1 MNCSFII
8 MQKSWTLNLQKMG
21 LTSRNR
27 SFQQTKEDSPG
38 TKSAPKTSNTHNQS
52 KNDLRVKEAALDQAH
67 QNNIRARSSKKM
79 TSLTNNNKKRGCI
92 STDPSS
98 QRRKEVSPRLKA
110 VAKDGCNYNHS
121 KNKSRLKEVSGLDQ
135 AHLQKTASNFPGP
148 ELKGIDVEDQISFID
163 RLSEDSDYMWLNS
176 DSLSSSLLSSDDSQD
191 VWDFDCM
198 NLLLQVQFS
207 PMSSLSGSSDVSLL
221 DKGNGFYASD
231 ESKSSH
237 RSETSLTLSR
247 ASSSTGKDVEE
258 LIQQGTFGNDYSVS
272 HSERPSCY
280 RTLFEDPSTSNSSC
294 ALPTT
299 YVDTPSWDF
308 NRTGIWV
315 SSLDLDNEDSELIS
329 DRGEEFDI
337 FGSDFPS
344 PSFGAMRLRQIQS
357 PSSTSLKS
365 VGQGGKVQSLDSD
378 SDEALYWPFDHSLY
392 SNLDVEKFLCMSP
405 RKGESNVGIA
415 GFHGSKL
422 TSFRLPESN
431 PQATRKDAQRH
442 GRASPSLTPKSVK
455 LGCETDGVVGY
466 GAQKTVLHPSRH
478 RRSNT
483 ASSHQHL
490 CNTSKIRGRPQIK

>member
-1 MNCSFII
+1 
-8 MQKSWTLNLQKMG
+8 
-21 LTSRNR
+21 
-27 SFQQTKEDSPG
+27 
-38 TKSAPKTSNTHNQS
+38 
-52 KNDLRVKEAALDQAH
+52 
-67 QNNIRARSSKKM
+67 M
-79 TSLTNNNKKRGCI
+79 TSLSNNNKKRGCI
-92 STDPSS
+92 STHPSS

-110 VAKDGCNYNHS
+110 VVKDGCNNNHS
-121 KNKSRLKEVSGLDQ
+121 KNNTRLKEVPGLDQ
-135 AHLQKTASNFPGP
+135 AHLEKTASKFLGP

-207 PMSSLSGSSDVSLL
+207 PMSSSLSGSSDVSLL
-221 DKGNGFYASD
+221 DKGNEFYASD

-237 RSETSLTLSR
+237 RSEMSLTLSR

-315 SSLDLDNEDSELIS
+315 SSLDLENEDSELIS
-329 DRGEEFDI
+329 ERDEEFDI
-337 FGSDFPS
+337 FDSDFPS

-357 PSSTSLKS
+357 SSSSSLKS
-365 VGQGGKVQSLDSD
+365 VGQGGKVQSLDSG
-378 SDEALYWPFDHSLY
+378 SDEALFWPFDHSLY
-392 SNLDVEKFLCMSP
+392 SNVDVEKFLCMSP
-405 RKGESNVGIA
+405 RKDESNVGVA

-431 PQATRKDAQRH
+431 PQASRKESQRH
-442 GRASPSLTPKSVK
+442 GRASPSLTTKSVK
-455 LGCETDGVVGY
+455 IGCETDGGVGY
-466 GAQKTVLHPSRH
+466 GAQKTVSHPSRY
-478 RRSNT
+478 RRSKT
-483 ASSHQHL
+483 TSHQHL
-490 CNTSKIRGRPQIK
+490 CSTSKIRGGPQIK